1 MANRP
6 IFTPQQ
12 TGALLVR
19 TEYVDFKWS
28 PGMAVS
34 QKRKSILEL
43 HAAAREKKL
52 CMKPL
57 EVSSKSEIPLG
68 VNLSAFN
75 LKGETTKRG
84 QVFTV
89 ETLFQSS
96 KVFEHGGP
104 YRDLLGATSREAKKD
119 QRLKS
124 SGRLVE
130 FNLFGEKWPLEPKTA
145 FYDWVYINTLA
156 KNEHLTEELNQ
167 YDAFTDI
174 EFNPEK
180 SINCQ
185 AYSVAL
191 FRALSMRSL
200 IGDVLGDREAYFDII
215 GDRPVSN
222 AIEDTQYQARLL

>member
-1 MANRP
+1 MASRP
-6 IFTPQQ
+6 VFIPQRA
-12 TGALLVR
+12 GELLVR
-19 TEYVDFKWS
+19 TEYVEFKWS
-28 PGMAVS
+28 PGMAAS
-34 QKRKSILEL
+34 QKHKSISAL
-43 HAAAREKKL
+43 HTAATKHGL
-52 CMKPL
+52 CANPL
-57 EVSSKSEIPLG
+57 EVSSKSEDPLG

-75 LKGETTKRG
+75 LKGTTTKRD

-104 YRDLLGATSREAKKD
+104 YRDLLTGTSREAKKD
-119 QRLKS
+119 QRLKD
-124 SGRLVE
+124 SGRLVG
-130 FNLFGEKWPLEPKTA
+130 FNLFGDKWPLEPKTA

-156 KNEHLTEELNQ
+156 KNEYLAEQLYQ

-174 EFNPEK
+174 EFNPSK

-191 FRALSMRSL
+191 FRALTMRNL
-200 IGDVLGDREAYFDII
+200 IGDVLGDREAYLDII

-222 AIEDTQYQARLL
+222 SIEDTQHQARLL